1 MSASYNANQDV
12 RPVRRY
18 FTGTT
23 VLRAG
28 QVLCYD
34 PSATKTDADPKL
46 RLGSAVQAISASN
59 KKLIA
64 GIVSDSSAGLTGPCF
79 VEVVEPQSG
88 DMVDAE
94 VDGTT
99 DVAAGDPLVADNTK
113 GALIK
118 GAAGDPFLALEAN
131 TTDSTKTVNRVYKI

>member
-1 MSASYNANQDV
+1 MGQYNANQDV
-12 RPVRRY
+12 RVVRRY

-23 VLRAG
+23 TLRSG
-28 QVLCYD
+28 QVLCFD

-46 RLGSAVQAISASN
+46 RLGSAVQVISASN
-59 KKLIA
+59 KLLPA
-64 GIVSDSSAGLTGPCF
+64 GIVPDNEAGKVGPCF
-79 VEVVEPQSG
+79 VELQEPQSG

-99 DVAAGDPLVADNTK
+99 DVAAGDFLVADNTL

-118 GAAGDPFLALEAN
+118 GAAGDPFKALEAN
-131 TTDSTKTVNRVYKI
+131 TANATKTVNRVFKV

>member
-1 MSASYNANQDV
+1 MSQYNANQDV
-12 RPVRRY
+12 HVIRRY

-23 VLRAG
+23 TLRSG

-46 RLGSAVQAISASN
+46 RLGSAVQVISASN
-59 KKLIA
+59 KALIA
-64 GIVSDSSAGLTGPCF
+64 GIVSDSGAGSVGPCF
-79 VEVVEPQSG
+79 VELQEPQSG

-118 GAAGDPFLALEAN
+118 GSAGDPFKALEAN